1 MDLVDA
7 VPLSAEDEAILRLES
22 DTVVGHTC
30 KVVRVARDL
39 PDVDAL
45 RDRVAGRLA
54 SVPEL
59 TRRLVRTDA
68 GLVWGPDEEF
78 DLARHVGAPAPEPA
92 RGTGL
97 PDAVAGLFAQRLDR
111 AHPLW
116 RLDVVDGEDGGG
128 ALVWRVHH
136 ALADGT
142 TMMRF
147 ARALL
152 WDPAPA
158 AEDAGRGT
166 RQHRDAHGDDARR
179 RRHLAGFFHREF
191 ARSLAVSPFDGQ
203 IGPRREVAFAS
214 TGLDDLRRVAKDLAG
229 ATLNDAVL
237 TTVAGGLRRWI
248 EVHHGRL
255 GVLRVKVPVS
265 LHHEGADAGNRDS
278 FFNVGVPLDE
288 PDPVPRL
295 RATREAT
302 SERKTAD
309 DAATMDRLLRTLGD
323 VSPALQRWCA
333 QVERSPRTF
342 AVNVSNVPGPRH
354 PVSVLDAPV
363 TGLYSIAEIAEH
375 HALRVAVISLDDR
388 LYFGLC
394 ADPAIVDGVQTIAD
408 GIEAECRD
416 LVAAG

>member
-45 RDRVAGRLA
+45 RDRVASRLA

-68 GLVWGPDEEF
+68 GLLWGPDEEF
-78 DLARHVGAPAPEPA
+78 DLARHVGAPAPEAAP
-92 RGTGL
+92 GTGL

-116 RLDVVDGEDGGG
+116 RLDVVGGEDGGG

-166 RQHRDAHGDDARR
+166 RQHRDAPGDDARR

-309 DAATMDRLLRTLGD
+309 DAATMDRLLRTLRERLERPGAAASGERAGRSGD
-323 VSPALQRWCA
+323 RAVLDRRDRRAPRPAGRGDLAGRPAVLRPVRRPGHRRRRADHRRRHRGRVPRPRRRGLTRGQRGH
-333 QVERSPRTF
+333 EE
-342 AVNVSNVPGPRH
+342 GPRCQ
-354 PVSVLDAPV
+354 S
-363 TGLYSIAEIAEH
+363 G
-375 HALRVAVISLDDR
+375 R
-388 LYFGLC
+388 
-394 ADPAIVDGVQTIAD
+394 
-408 GIEAECRD
+408 
-416 LVAAG
+416 